1 MSRVLSVATAIPEHA
16 LDRSEVVGLLA
27 PYWPQLR
34 RTPPGLESELGNR
47 WLVAEPSSML
57 RSRPLTESM
66 EMYSEHATL
75 LGREVVEKALEGAGI
90 GPADLDLIISVS
102 CTGYMVP
109 SLEARLAAGLGF
121 RPDVLRLPITELG
134 CSGGASAL
142 SFAHRHLLGHPN
154 DNVLVMAV
162 ELSSISFHPDDPSR
176 DNLTASMVFGD
187 GAGAVV
193 LTGGVGG
200 LTIAG
205 TGSHLVP
212 ASTGL
217 LGFDLRDNGFHVV
230 LDRRLPDVIAR
241 ELPAVIEA
249 FRRRTGMGRLDFVA
263 AHGGGPRI
271 LDAVESALGVGDEVT
286 AAARRAYSRVGNV
299 SSASILFALEELLSG
314 LGEGPAEGLGLAM
327 GPGVS
332 LELLHLRYGP
342 PD

>member
-1 MSRVLSVATAIPEHA
+1 MSRFLSISTAVPRHA
-16 LDRSEVVGLLA
+16 LDRSEVIGLLT

-34 RTPPGLESELGNR
+34 HTPPGLEGELGNR
-47 WLVAEPSSML
+47 WMVAEPASLL
-57 RSRPLTESM
+57 RSRSLTQSM

-75 LGREVVEKALEGAGI
+75 LGREVVQAALAQAEISA
-90 GPADLDLIISVS
+90 ADLDLIVSVS

-109 SLEARLAAGLGF
+109 SLEARLASGLGF

-142 SFAHRHLLGHPN
+142 AFAHRHLLAHPR
-154 DNVLVMAV
+154 DHVLVLAV
-162 ELSSISFHPDDPSR
+162 ELSSLSFHPDDPSR

-187 GAGAVV
+187 GAGAAI
-193 LTGGVGG
+193 LTGGIGG
-200 LTIAG
+200 LTIVG
-205 TGSHLVP
+205 TGSHLIP
-212 ASTGL
+212 QSTGM

-230 LDRRLPDVIAR
+230 LDRRLPDAIAR

-249 FRRRTGMGRLDFVA
+249 FRRRTGLGPLDFVA

-271 LDAVESALGVGDEVT
+271 LDAVESALGVGGEVT

-299 SSASILFALEELLSG
+299 SSASILFALEELLG
-314 LGEGPAEGLGLAM
+314 GIGERPAEGLGLAM